1 MNNARI
7 EKTTKL
13 FERYTGS
20 GVESA
25 IRTELPKIYP
35 AEQLLLTSAQL
46 APYESDALTA
56 FRATPA
62 AVVLPETAE
71 QVIRT
76 VQLCYRDKI
85 PFVARGSG
93 TSLSGGSLPI
103 EGGIV
108 IGLNRLTRIL
118 SLDPQERT
126 AVVEPGV
133 INWAVTTAAAPYG
146 LYYAPDPSSQQICTI
161 GGNIAFNS
169 GGAHCLKH
177 GMTSNHV
184 LGLKAVLGDG
194 EVVEMGGRSLENTG
208 PDLTGLFVGSE
219 GLFGIALEITLRLV
233 RRPER
238 YRTLLASYPS
248 LTAAG
253 DAVSRVIAEGFLPG
267 AIEIMDRLAIQAAE
281 AAVHAGYPREAE
293 AVLIVELEGETL
305 AVEPEFERLK
315 ELIKK
320 SGADELRVAQN
331 DDERARIWKGR
342 KSAFS
347 AVGRLSPD
355 FIVQDG
361 VVPRSRLGDA
371 LSRIRAMSAESGI
384 RVANVFHAGD
394 GNLHPL
400 ILFDGREAGALE
412 RAEQLAS
419 QILTMCIELG
429 GSITGEHGV
438 GMEKREHLEK
448 MFQPADMQVMYEL
461 RQAMDPAQLANR
473 GKMLFYPRSS
483 DVPSALGP
491 RASRPHVA
499 SGTVKVES
507 IEHLQQLI
515 VEATAPVILR
525 GAGTKPALSDP
536 RDGASVLDL
545 SRLSGIVEYD
555 ASEFTVTAL
564 SGTRVAEI
572 EQLLAQHGQFLPFD
586 PVLSAA
592 GATLGGT
599 VAAAGRGPS
608 SLRYGGIR
616 DFLIGVRFVD
626 GQGRLIRG
634 GGKVVKNAAGFDFP
648 KLMVGSAGSLGALV
662 ELTFKVFPRPESYL
676 TLSLET
682 GGLPESLD
690 LISKLAAM
698 PVEFEAIDLVPPDRL
713 LLRLGGRSS
722 ILRARAE
729 RLASLLGTKCSECD
743 DGVWS
748 DAREFRWVPKG
759 AALVKIPTTLTQI
772 PELEKKMSA
781 GDTARR
787 YSLAG
792 NVCWLASNGEEA
804 DVAGI
809 PYFGPRR
816 SVACRPGAAGF
827 ARRVKSV
834 LDPKGRLG

>member
-1 MNNARI
+1 M
-7 EKTTKL
+7 
-13 FERYTGS
+13 
-20 GVESA
+20 ESVLETQLQA
-25 IRTELPKIYP
+25 IYRP
-35 AEQLLLTSAQL
+35 EQFLSSPAQL

-56 FRATPA
+56 FRARPA
-62 AVVLPETAE
+62 AVVLPDTQE

-76 VQLCYRDKI
+76 VQLCYRHQI

-118 SLDPQERT
+118 SLDPEERI

-133 INWAVTTAAAPYG
+133 INWAVTTAAARHG
-146 LYYAPDPSSQQICTI
+146 LCYAPDPSSQQICTI

-194 EVVEMGGRSLENTG
+194 EVVELGRRSLENTG
-208 PDLTGLFVGSE
+208 PDFTGLFVGSE

-238 YRTLLASYPS
+238 YRTLLASYAS
-248 LTAAG
+248 LAAAG
-253 DAVSRVIAEGFLPG
+253 DAVSSVIAEGFLPG

-281 AAVHAGYPREAE
+281 AAVHAGYPPQAE
-293 AVLIVELEGETL
+293 AVLIVELEGE
-305 AVEPEFERLK
+305 AAEVEPEFERLSQ
-315 ELIKK
+315 LIGKT
-320 SGADELRVAQN
+320 GAGEIRVAQN
-331 DDERARIWKGR
+331 DDERGRIWKGR

-371 LSRIRAMSAESGI
+371 LSRIGALSARLGI

-400 ILFDGREAGALE
+400 ILFDGREKGALE
-412 RAEQLAS
+412 RAEQLAAE
-419 QILTMCIELG
+419 ILSMCIELG

-438 GMEKREHLEK
+438 GMEKRGHLEK
-448 MFQPADMQVMYEL
+448 MFHPVDMQVMYEL
-461 RQAMDPAQLANR
+461 RRVMDPVELANR
-473 GKMLFYPRSS
+473 GKMLFYP
-483 DVPSALGP
+483 GP
-491 RASRPHVA
+491 GSTAVQSA
-499 SGTVKVES
+499 SGASSERPGGRGAVTISTVD
-507 IEHLQQLI
+507 HLQR
-515 VEATAPVILR
+515 VIADASGRVIIR
-525 GAGTKPALSDP
+525 GGGTKPALSGVGSEIGSQPDP
-536 RDGASVLDL
+536 CAITLDL

-555 ASEFTVTAL
+555 PSEFTITAL
-564 SGTRVAEI
+564 AGTRVAEI

-599 VAAAGRGPS
+599 VSAAGRGPS

-634 GGKVVKNAAGFDFP
+634 GGKVVKNAAGFDLP
-648 KLMVGSAGSLGALV
+648 KLMVGSAGTLGALA
-662 ELTFKVFPRPESYL
+662 ELTFKVFPRPEGY
-676 TLSLET
+676 LSLSIRA
-682 GGLPESLD
+682 GGLPEALD
-690 LISKLAAM
+690 LVSTLQAM
-698 PVEFEAIDLVPPDRL
+698 PVELEAIDLIPPDRL
-713 LLRLGGRSS
+713 LIRLGGRSAA
-722 ILRARAE
+722 LKARADGIVF
-729 RLASLLGTKCSECD
+729 RLGTRCSESDDAVWAEARELRWASEGSSLLK
-743 DGVWS
+743 V
-748 DAREFRWVPKG
+748 
-759 AALVKIPTTLTQI
+759 PTTLKQI
-772 PELEKKMSA
+772 PKLEESFGRDA
-781 GDTARR
+781 VRR

-792 NVCWLASNGEEA
+792 NVCWLASREGENIE
-804 DVAGI
+804 GM

-816 SVACRPGAAGF
+816 PIPGSVGATEF

-834 LDPKGRLG
+834 LDPNGRFGP

>member
-1 MNNARI
+1 
-7 EKTTKL
+7 
-13 FERYTGS
+13 
-20 GVESA
+20 VESSLKA
-25 IRTELPKIYP
+25 ALQAIYP
-35 AEQLLLTSAQL
+35 PEQLLFSAAQL

-56 FRATPA
+56 FQATPA

-71 QVIRT
+71 QVVRT
-76 VQLCYRDKI
+76 VQICYRDKI

-103 EGGIV
+103 EGGVV

-118 SLDPQERT
+118 SLDPQERI

-133 INWAVTTAAAPYG
+133 INWAVTTAAAPHG
-146 LYYAPDPSSQQICTI
+146 LYYAPDPSSQQICTV
-161 GGNIAFNS
+161 GGNVAFNS

-184 LGLKAVLGDG
+184 LGLKAVLADG
-194 EVVEMGGRSLENTG
+194 EVVDLGGRSLENTG
-208 PDLTGLFVGSE
+208 PDFTGLFVGSE

-248 LTAAG
+248 LAAAG

-281 AAVHAGYPREAE
+281 AAVHAGYPPQAE
-293 AVLIVELEGETL
+293 AVLIVELEGETVE
-305 AVEPEFERLK
+305 VEPEFERLT
-315 ELIKK
+315 EVVRK
-320 SGADELRVAQN
+320 SGAGELRVAQN

-347 AVGRLSPD
+347 AVGRLSSD

-400 ILFDGREAGALE
+400 ILFDGREKGALG

-419 QILTMCIELG
+419 QILAMCIELG

-448 MFQPADMQVMYEL
+448 MFQPADMRVMYEL
-461 RQAMDPAQLANR
+461 RRAMDPAQLANR
-473 GKMLFYPRSS
+473 GKMLFYPGPPESTEPQAERLPRS
-483 DVPSALGP
+483 V
-491 RASRPHVA
+491 
-499 SGTVKVES
+499 SGDGLVYKVES
-507 IEHLQQLI
+507 PEHLQQLI
-515 VEATAPVILR
+515 AESPSALTLR
-525 GAGTKPALSDP
+525 GAGTKPALSGSGSEI
-536 RDGASVLDL
+536 RSGSSQRVSVLDL
-545 SRLSGIVEYD
+545 AGVSGVIEYD
-555 ASEFTVTAL
+555 PSEFTITAL
-564 SGTRVAEI
+564 AGTRVAEV
-572 EQLLAQHGQFLPFD
+572 EQLLARNGQFLPFD

-648 KLMVGSAGSLGALV
+648 KLMVGSAGCLAALV
-662 ELTFKVFPRPESYL
+662 ELTFKVFPRPENYV
-676 TLSLET
+676 TLVVET
-682 GGLPESLD
+682 GALSDSLD
-690 LISKLAAM
+690 LISRLQAM
-698 PVEFEAIDLVPPDRL
+698 PVEFEAIDLIPPGRL
-713 LLRLGGRSS
+713 LLRLGGCSS
-722 ILRARAE
+722 TLKKRAE
-729 RLASLLGTKCSECD
+729 RVMVLLGANCSEAVD
-743 DGVWS
+743 AIWPE
-748 DAREFRWVPKG
+748 AREFRWVPNG
-759 AALVKIPTTLTQI
+759 AGLAKIPTTLSQI
-772 PELEKKMSA
+772 PKLEEHVSA
-781 GDTARR
+781 DTVRR

-792 NVCWLASNGEEA
+792 SVCWLAGNPEPDTG
-804 DVAGI
+804 GI
-809 PYFGPRR
+809 PYFGRFR
-816 SVACRPGAAGF
+816 QLRLTNAF

-834 LDPKGRLG
+834 LDPKGNLLCL